1 MKSRRSFIQFSIRLF
16 SSLAV
21 FLSPVLG
28 LIQSAAAKLR
38 KVILPKGTDLNTL
51 INRNP
56 RSLDTRNLEPIPTE
70 RFGVMGLQDP
80 RVELDSWRLEIDG
93 QVQEPQ
99 QIAYSELIQLPKI
112 QRNVL
117 LICPGVFSNF
127 GRWEGVSIQTLLH
140 MAKAEKDVTHITVRG
155 PRGDY
160 EKVQR
165 FTISEIEDDRVFLAY
180 AVNGKTL
187 LRKHGFPLRAV
198 AEGFY
203 GFDWIKYV
211 YRLEVDRIK
220 TKG

>member
-1 MKSRRSFIQFSIRLF
+1 MKSRRTFIQFSIRLI
-16 SSLAV
+16 SSLGI
-21 FLSPVLG
+21 FLSPVLTM
-28 LIQSAAAKLR
+28 IQSAAAKVR
-38 KVILPKGTDLNTL
+38 QVILPKGTDLKSL

-70 RFGVMGLQDP
+70 RFGVMGLQDH
-80 RVELDSWRLEIDG
+80 RVEIERWQLEIAG
-93 QVQEPQ
+93 QVKKPL
-99 QIAYSELIQLPKI
+99 QIAYSDLVKLPKV

-140 MAKAEKDVTHITVRG
+140 MAEAEKEATHITVRG
-155 PRGDY
+155 PRGNY

-165 FTISEIEDDRVFLAY
+165 FPIAEIADDRVFLAY
-180 AVNGKTL
+180 AVNGKAL

-198 AEGFY
+198 AEGYY

-211 YRLEVDRIK
+211 YRLEVDRIE
-220 TKG
+220 T